1 MNKKKKIR
9 AAVIGLGVG
18 VHHARILSAYSGA
31 ELVWICD
38 LNKNKLKE
46 FNSEFTEA
54 KTTQNPKVVLED
66 PNIDLVCIASYDE
79 SHFEQIIKALDN
91 GKHIYVEKPICLSKK
106 EAKQIRKKLNKY
118 PNLRISSNMVLRT
131 CPLFNKVRKNIKSNL
146 MGPIYY
152 LEADYFWGRI
162 EKLISGWRAE
172 ADFYSIIHG
181 AAVHMVDLIIWLT
194 GKKPIKVQA
203 LGNKIITKGTKQKN
217 NDFAVILMEFENQ
230 MNVKISAHGGCVHPH
245 FHSLKVFGANS
256 SFIHES
262 TGSVWIETS
271 DPNKKFKT
279 ESADYPAKTKR
290 EGVLISFLDSL
301 NYDGNNALVTDD
313 EVFDAISICLAAEE
327 ALKTKKIVDIK
338 YL

>member
-1 MNKKKKIR
+1 
-9 AAVIGLGVG
+9 
-18 VHHARILSAYSGA
+18 
-31 ELVWICD
+31 
-38 LNKNKLKE
+38 
-46 FNSEFTEA
+46 
-54 KTTQNPKVVLED
+54 
-66 PNIDLVCIASYDE
+66 
-79 SHFEQIIKALDN
+79 
-91 GKHIYVEKPICLSKK
+91 
-106 EAKQIRKKLNKY
+106 
-118 PNLRISSNMVLRT
+118 
-131 CPLFNKVRKNIKSNL
+131 

-181 AAVHMVDLIIWLT
+181 AAVHMIDLIIWLT

-203 LGNKIITKGTKQKN
+203 LGNQIITKGTKQKN

-245 FHSLKVFGANS
+245 FHSLKIFGANS

-262 TGSVWIETS
+262 TGSVWIESS
-271 DPNKKFKT
+271 DPNQKFKT

-290 EGVLISFLDSL
+290 VGALISFLDTL

-313 EVFDAISICLAAEE
+313 EVFDAISVCLAAEE
-327 ALKTKKIVDIK
+327 ALKTKKIVDID